1 MTKWDTKWSDEQ
13 RKAIVRAFIDLR
25 IRPMTKI
32 TRMAAAGELS
42 ADAGADPL
50 PGFDIPYGTVVS
62 IGRTAEKRAR
72 GENMRPALRAMP
84 ARDRAEDMQ
93 RRLTSILDR
102 ELERIELAQRKRPK
116 TPADAEQ
123 IRKVVRAMRELATL
137 PDFEEK
143 RLPKVLGERAD
154 GRATEGPSRDSLA
167 GKLLAASD
175 QSMSPSTRTQATTY
189 GTERQTEDPPRR
201 DEQTLRAND
210 VEQSDDVDGG
220 DDDAGLSPHEPITGL
235 ASDGVLVSAAP
246 TV

>member
-1 MTKWDTKWSDEQ
+1 MTKWDQKWSDEQ
-13 RKAIVRAFIDLR
+13 RKAIIRAFIELH

-32 TRMAAAGELS
+32 ARMAAAGELS
-42 ADAGADPL
+42 AEAGADPL

-62 IGRTAEKRAR
+62 IGRLAEKRAR
-72 GENMRPALRAMP
+72 GENMRPALRNMP

-123 IRKVVRAMRELATL
+123 IRKIVRAMRELATL

-143 RLPKVLGERAD
+143 RLPRVPGQRDAD
-154 GRATEGPSRDSLA
+154 GAQVDGSTVNSLA

-175 QSMSPSTRTQATTY
+175 QSMSPSVRDRATTSSTATQA
-189 GTERQTEDPPRR
+189 EDPPRR
-201 DEQTLRAND
+201 DEQPDRRNER
-210 VEQSDDVDGG
+210 EQGDDGEGG
-220 DDDAGLSPHEPITGL
+220 DAPCSSQHEHVGGLSAG
-235 ASDGVLVSAAP
+235 AVLVAAALA
-246 TV
+246 V